1 MATATENTIIQFS
14 VQRMVCTGCGVEA
27 NASCN
32 CGVAYT
38 PKIVRAAEAIKA
50 NPQKS
55 DRAIAAELGIHHS
68 TVQEARKVA
77 DRPPPDERVGRDG
90 KSYPAKQRPK
100 QHRGARFEAPQ
111 DSQHDRDLRMLL
123 GVWEATCDSAREEFL
138 ETINS

>member
-1 MATATENTIIQFS
+1 MI
-14 VQRMVCTGCGVEA
+14 CTGCGVEA

-55 DRAIAAELGIHHS
+55 DRAIAAEIGVHHS

-77 DRPPPDERVGRDG
+77 DHPPPDARVGLDG
-90 KSYPAKQRPK
+90 KSYPAKNTPK
-100 QHRGARFEAPQ
+100 QRGPRFEPP
-111 DSQHDRDLRMLL
+111 RRP
-123 GVWEATCDSAREEFL
+123 
-138 ETINS
+138 